1 MYGKKRKK
9 DKKKSQQILWA
20 HPAIHVQSLK
30 ELYYFLCPI
39 IFNPLLMS
47 MATVVME
54 NFGLAVATVIF
65 ISLRSNLDARDRYTH
80 QGKIPSQWKV
90 SMAIHN
96 VMSRL

>member
-1 MYGKKRKK
+1 MYEKK
-9 DKKKSQQILWA
+9 KKKSQQILWA

-30 ELYYFLCPI
+30 ELYYFLCPM
-39 IFNPLLMS
+39 MS

-65 ISLRSNLDARDRYTH
+65 IRLRSNLDARDRYTH